1 MRDGVKALDQIQQSN
16 GVFSAG
22 PGSQLC
28 TRSLLPRGDVSALGY
43 AREEERPL
51 MGSLPRSCDRHPD
64 GHPKPYDPWAETD
77 GTEATICPGE
87 HRNSNDPHGQRP
99 FTKKFADD
107 EDAKQRD

>member
-1 MRDGVKALDQIQQSN
+1 MRDGVKALDQIKQSN

-28 TRSLLPRGDVSALGY
+28 PRSLLPRGNISALGY
-43 AREEERPL
+43 AREEERSL

-64 GHPKPYDPWAETD
+64 GHPQPNDAWAETD
-77 GTEATICPGE
+77 GTEATIRPGE

-99 FTKKFADD
+99 FTKKFTDD